1 MRACSSFGVVQDV
14 AIKEVMPGR
23 RKKRLGPWEI
33 KQLVREARAAS
44 SVRHVNVMQCY
55 AYHRGAMDKR
65 FFLVMELLQGPN
77 LEQVL
82 STALSAVHVH
92 FYLVGCSHERSHVLL
107 TGAQEERPSA

>member
-1 MRACSSFGVVQDV
+1 MRLVVQDV

-23 RKKRLGPWEI
+23 RKKQLGPWEI

-44 SVRHVNVMQCY
+44 CVRHENVMQCY
-55 AYHRGAMDKR
+55 AYHRGAKDKR

-82 STALSAVHVH
+82 SHCHAPQLCEAPFWAGGCFTFVPACIPTFTGTEEARSTA
-92 FYLVGCSHERSHVLL
+92 
-107 TGAQEERPSA
+107 

>member
-1 MRACSSFGVVQDV
+1 MQDV

-23 RKKRLGPWEI
+23 RKKHLGPWEI

-44 SVRHVNVMQCY
+44 CVRHDNVMQCY
-55 AYHRGAMDKR
+55 AYHRGAKDKR

-82 STALSAVHVH
+82 SYCHALQLCEAPFCAGSYFTFAPM
-92 FYLVGCSHERSHVLL
+92 L
-107 TGAQEERPSA
+107 THLHRY